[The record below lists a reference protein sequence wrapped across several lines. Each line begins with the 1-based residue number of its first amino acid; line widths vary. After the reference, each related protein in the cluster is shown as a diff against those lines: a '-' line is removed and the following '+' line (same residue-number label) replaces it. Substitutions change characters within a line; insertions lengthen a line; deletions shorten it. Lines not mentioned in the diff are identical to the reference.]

1 MVKYILHIVYIFIK
15 HPIIYSIRN
24 KTLLMEHNM
33 NRVVQYE
40 GRNAIRHFLKF
51 NLKGLTFILS
61 ASFIIFILTMIGKN

>member
-1 MVKYILHIVYIFIK
+1 
-15 HPIIYSIRN
+15 
-24 KTLLMEHNM
+24 MEHNM
-33 NRVVQYE
+33 NGVVQYE